1 VGGLVLALALGGY
14 AWLGSPGIA
23 DQPLQGRLLAAALKK
38 DSRPTQAQAEALLG
52 RPFTPAPE
60 TDPALLELIERLR
73 AAVAERPEDSEG
85 LDLLARN
92 EAAIGNFKGAY
103 LAEAQLIAVLGDRAQ
118 SGDHAQLAGLMVL
131 AAGGFV
137 SPEAEAALV
146 KALTLDR
153 REPRA
158 RYLTGL
164 LFAQNDRPDLAFR
177 VWQPLLA
184 ESDPQAPWVGPIR
197 AGIEEIA
204 ALAGLSYDLPPA
216 RGPSAADVAAAAEMS
231 DEDREA
237 LIGGMVEGLATRL
250 ATEGGPAPD
259 WARLIM
265 SLGVLGQTD
274 RARAIWDEARQ
285 VFAADPA
292 GLAEIRSAAEATGVA
307 E

>member
-1 VGGLVLALALGGY
+1 
-14 AWLGSPGIA
+14 
-23 DQPLQGRLLAAALKK
+23 
-38 DSRPTQAQAEALLG
+38 LLG

-237 LIGGMVEGLATRL
+237 LIGGMVDGLATRL

-285 VFAADPA
+285 VFAADPE